1 MDFRGARRAI
11 GKVIGLGVSEVK
23 KPRKEPFQIY
33 AITLRTKDGDEEQ
46 FRGYELEQH
55 VENHRVVIGDTIG
68 LKRGRQQF
76 WVTRDGVRNE
86 KSRNIYDFQ
95 VLDRNIRT

>member
-1 MDFRGARRAI
+1 MI
-11 GKVIGLGVSEVK
+11 SLGVIKLK
-23 KPRKEPFQIY
+23 KPKKDPFEIY
-33 AITLRTKDGDEEQ
+33 AITLRTKDGDEQQ

-55 VENHRVVIGDTIG
+55 VEKNRVAIGDTIG

-76 WVTRDGVRNE
+76 WVTRNGIRNE

-95 VLDRNIRT
+95 VVERARR